1 MATNAKSTRTKTD
14 KIETIHNVEDFL
26 LEQLPIPQALRNHL
40 TFSLGK
46 SDSWATTRDW
56 YQTAAY
62 TVRDHLMSRWVITRD
77 AYRDANTKRVYYLSL
92 EFLIGRMLSN
102 AALNLGIAPELS
114 AGLQEIG
121 QQLEGVAEMEPDAA
135 LGNGGLGRLAA
146 CFVDS
151 MATMDIPAT
160 GYGIRYDYGMF
171 RQTIE
176 DGQQVENPDNWLRY
190 QNIWEVQRPEHTCEV
205 KFYGRVVQVHTE
217 HGMERHWID
226 TESVV
231 AMPYDVPVPGYGTQT
246 VNNLRLWSAKAAKE
260 FDLLHFNQGNYEKS
274 VEGRHGAETISQV
287 LYPNDASESGKEL
300 RLKQQYFFVS
310 ASTQDILHRFIN
322 YNADWETLPE
332 KIAIQLNDTHPAIAV
347 AEMMYQLVDH
357 YHLVWDKAWS
367 LVTKIFAYTNHT
379 LMPEA
384 LETWSVDLFSS
395 LLPRHLEII
404 YEINHRFLQM
414 VNQHFPG
421 DSALLSRVS
430 IIDESHGRRVRMA
443 HLAVVGSHTVN
454 GVAALHSELLRT
466 TLFADFNKIY
476 PGKFTNVTNGITPRR
491 WLNQSNPLLTELL
504 TKHIGTGFQKDLG
517 LIKKIEPL
525 AEDAA
530 FRKAFREV
538 KAANKQRLAYKIL
551 QKTGVAINPQAI
563 FDVQIKRIHEYKRQ
577 LLNVLHVV
585 TLYNRIRS
593 GQAKNHTPRVVIF
606 AGKAAPGYW
615 LAKQI
620 IRLINDIAAIINND
634 PVVGDQLK
642 VVFYPNYEV
651 SAAEILFPG
660 ADLSEQ
666 ISTAGTEASGTG
678 NMKMALNG
686 ALTIGTLDGANVE
699 IKEEVGDENI
709 FIFGLTTPEVAQI
722 KASGYNP
729 WDYYNGNA
737 ELKQTIDM
745 IGNGFFSV
753 GDPGRYQAIIDTL
766 LHKGDHYLLLADYA
780 AYVETQDKVAALYQD
795 EEAWSRMAILN
806 VARVAKFSSD
816 RTIGE
821 YASRIWKVEPFKAS

>member
-1 MATNAKSTRTKTD
+1 MATTAKSIRTKT
-14 KIETIHNVEDFL
+14 KKSETIHNAEEFL
-26 LEQLPIPQALRNHL
+26 SQQLPIPQALRNHL

-56 YQTAAY
+56 YQTAAF
-62 TVRDHLMSRWVITRD
+62 TVRDHLMSRWVSTRD

-102 AALNLGIAPELS
+102 AALNLGVAPELS
-114 AGLQEIG
+114 EGLQEIG
-121 QQLEGVAEMEPDAA
+121 QKLEGVAEMEPDAA

-171 RQTIE
+171 RQSIE
-176 DGQQVENPDNWLRY
+176 GGQQVENPDNWLRY

-217 HGMERHWID
+217 RGMERHWID

-260 FDLLHFNQGNYEKS
+260 FDLTSFNQGNYDKS

-300 RLKQQYFFVS
+300 RLKQQYFFVC
-310 ASTQDILHRFIN
+310 ASTQDILHRFISN
-322 YNADWETLPE
+322 NPDWDTLPQ

-357 YHLVWDKAWS
+357 YHLTWDRAWK
-367 LVTKIFAYTNHT
+367 LVTQIFAYTNHT

-421 DSALLSRVS
+421 ESDLLRRVS

-454 GVAALHSELLRT
+454 GVAALHSELLKT
-466 TLFADFNKIY
+466 TLFADFNRIY
-476 PGKFTNVTNGITPRR
+476 PNKFTNVTNGITPRR

-504 TKHIGTGFQKDLG
+504 TKHIGPGFQKDLG

-525 AEDAA
+525 ADNAA

-551 QKTGVAINPQAI
+551 QKTGVAVNPHAI

-577 LLNVLHVV
+577 LLNVLHVI

-593 GQAKNHTPRVVIF
+593 GQTKNHTPRVVIF

-620 IRLINDIAAIINND
+620 IRLINDVATIINND

-699 IKEEVGDENI
+699 IMEEVGEENI
-709 FIFGLTTPEVAQI
+709 FIFGLTTPEVAKI
-722 KASGYNP
+722 KETGYNP
-729 WDYYNGNA
+729 WDYYSGNA
-737 ELKQTIDM
+737 ELKQVIDM

-753 GDPGRYQAIIDTL
+753 GEPGRYQAIVDTL
-766 LHKGDHYLLLADYA
+766 LQKGDHYLLLADYA
-780 AYVETQDKVAALYQD
+780 AYVETQEKVAALYKD
-795 EEAWSRMAILN
+795 EDAWSRMAILN
-806 VARVAKFSSD
+806 VARMAKFSSD

-821 YASRIWKVEPFKAS
+821 YANRIWNVSPFKA

>member
-1 MATNAKSTRTKTD
+1 MTAKVNKTRKEAD
-14 KIETIHNVEDFL
+14 NPETAQAVEEFL
-26 LEQLPIPQALRNHL
+26 LEQLSIPQALRNHL
-40 TFSLGK
+40 TFSIGK
-46 SDSWATTRDW
+46 SNSWATTRDW
-56 YQTAAY
+56 YQTAAF
-62 TVRDHLMSRWVITRD
+62 TVRDHLMSRWVNTRD

-114 AGLQEIG
+114 DGLQEIG
-121 QQLEGVAEMEPDAA
+121 QKLEGVAEMEPDAA

-176 DGQQVENPDNWLRY
+176 NGQQKENPDNWLRY

-205 KFYGRVVQVHTE
+205 KFYGRVLHVHTE
-217 HGMERHWID
+217 RGVEHHWVD
-226 TESVV
+226 HETVV

-246 VNNLRLWSAKAAKE
+246 VNNLRLWSAKATNE
-260 FDLLHFNQGNYEKS
+260 FDLASFNEGNYEKS

-287 LYPNDASESGKEL
+287 LYPNDTSESGKAL

-310 ASTQDILHRFIN
+310 ASTQDILHRFTN
-322 YNADWETLPE
+322 YNSDWNTLPD
-332 KIAIQLNDTHPAIAV
+332 KVAIQLNDTHPAIAV

-357 YHLVWDKAWS
+357 YHLAWDFAWK
-367 LVTKIFAYTNHT
+367 LVNQIFAYTNHT

-384 LETWSVDLFSS
+384 LETWSVDLFAQ

-404 YEINHRFLQM
+404 YEINHQFLQM
-414 VNQHFPG
+414 VNRRFPG
-421 DSALLSRVS
+421 DTALLSRVS
-430 IIDESHGRRVRMA
+430 IIDESHGRRIRMA

-454 GVAALHSELLRT
+454 GVAELHSELLKT
-466 TLFADFNKIY
+466 TLFADFNRIY
-476 PGKFTNVTNGITPRR
+476 PGKLTNVTNGITPRR
-491 WLNQSNPLLTELL
+491 WLNQANPLLTELL
-504 TKHIGTGFQKDLG
+504 TKHIGSGFQKDLS
-517 LIKKIEPL
+517 LIKKIEPF
-525 AEDAA
+525 ADNAA
-530 FRKAFREV
+530 FRKAFRDV
-538 KAANKQRLAYKIL
+538 KKANKQRLANKIL
-551 QKTGVAINPQAI
+551 QKTGIAISADAL

-577 LLNVLHVV
+577 LLNVLHVI
-585 TLYNRIRS
+585 TLYNRIRCGHVS
-593 GQAKNHTPRVVIF
+593 LHTPRVVIF

-620 IRLINDIAAIINND
+620 IRLINDVAVMINND
-634 PVVGDQLK
+634 PAINDQLK

-709 FIFGLTTPEVAQI
+709 FIFGLTTPEVAQL
-722 KASGYNP
+722 KSNGYNP
-729 WDYYNGNA
+729 WDYYHGNS
-737 ELKQTIDM
+737 ELKQVIDM
-745 IGNGFFSV
+745 IGNGYFSV
-753 GDPGRYQAIIDTL
+753 EEPNRYQAIVDTL
-766 LHKGDHYLLLADYA
+766 LQKGDQYLLLADYE
-780 AYVETQDKVAALYQD
+780 AYVTAQEKVAALYQD
-795 EEAWSRMAILN
+795 QEAWSRMAILN
-806 VARVAKFSSD
+806 VARMAKFSSD
-816 RTIGE
+816 RTIHD
-821 YASRIWKVEPFKAS
+821 YAERIWKVSPFKA

>member
-1 MATNAKSTRTKTD
+1 MANNAKSARTKTE
-14 KIETIHNVEDFL
+14 KINTIHNAEEFL

-46 SDSWATTRDW
+46 SDSWATTRDY
-56 YQTAAY
+56 YQTAAF
-62 TVRDHLMSRWVITRD
+62 TVRDHLMSRWVTTRD

-102 AALNLGIAPELS
+102 AALNLGVAPELS
-114 AGLQEIG
+114 DGLQEIG
-121 QQLEGVAEMEPDAA
+121 QQMEAVAEMEPDAA

-176 DGQQVENPDNWLRY
+176 GGQQVENPDNWLRY

-217 HGMERHWID
+217 HGIERHWID
-226 TESVV
+226 TASVV
-231 AMPYDVPVPGYGTQT
+231 AMPYDVPVPGYDTPT
-246 VNNLRLWSAKAAKE
+246 VNNLRLWSAKATKE
-260 FDLLHFNQGNYEKS
+260 FDLLHFNQGHYDKS

-310 ASTQDILHRFIN
+310 ASTQDILHRFVN
-322 YNADWETLPE
+322 YNADWDTLPD
-332 KIAIQLNDTHPAIAV
+332 KVAIQLNDTHPAIAV
-347 AEMMYQLVDH
+347 AEMMYQLIDH
-357 YHLVWDKAWS
+357 YHLPWDKAWG

-384 LETWSVDLFSS
+384 LETWSVDLFST

-421 DSALLSRVS
+421 DSELLSRVS
-430 IIDESHGRRVRMA
+430 IIDEANGRRVRMA

-454 GVAALHSELLRT
+454 GVAALHSELLKT
-466 TLFADFNKIY
+466 TLFADFNRIY

-504 TKHIGTGFQKDLG
+504 TKHIGAGFQKDLG

-525 AEDAA
+525 ADDAA

-551 QKTGVAINPQAI
+551 QKTGVAVNPQAI

-577 LLNVLHVV
+577 LLNVLHVI

-620 IRLINDIAAIINND
+620 IRLINDVATMVNND
-634 PVVGDQLK
+634 PAIGDQLK

-709 FIFGLTTPEVAQI
+709 FIFGLTTPEVAHI

-729 WDYYNGNA
+729 WDYYNGNP
-737 ELKQTIDM
+737 ELKQVIDM

-753 GDPGRYQAIIDTL
+753 GERGRYQAIVETL
-766 LHKGDHYLLLADYA
+766 LQKGDHYLLLADYS
-780 AYVETQDKVAALYQD
+780 AYVEAQEKVAALYQD

-806 VARVAKFSSD
+806 VARMAKFSSD

-821 YASRIWKVEPFKAS
+821 YASRIWKVGPFKG